1 MLKKA
6 LRGMAKGSQTDMSQ
20 RSQKKV
26 MDEVQSQ
33 RGGNGV
39 AGDVDWFGFLRF
51 GRHARGFIKKPCRN
65 DDILHVWMLSN

>member
-1 MLKKA
+1 MATGEGHMLKKA

-39 AGDVDWFGFLRF
+39 AGDVDCLAF
-51 GRHARGFIKKPCRN
+51 
-65 DDILHVWMLSN
+65 